1 MREASD
7 RERGLMEGIAVGNLL
22 GIAMEGASRGE
33 VRRRYPNGVTEID
46 ARPGYPDDDD
56 LAQAIII
63 AEASAAGPLDVDDL
77 GARFWA
83 WGEQNGLGMGI
94 LTHDV
99 LTLYGGAPPRHAF
112 LRDGGD
118 VRAPAG
124 IPIEEASREAWGG
137 NRAGNGALM
146 RCAPIAVRWRDDPAA
161 NARNSVVSAVPTHWD
176 PRCGWSCVVLDLASA
191 AALRGESLG
200 AGELIEQAETAVG
213 ASPGELSR
221 YGYDAAMPEEVRA
234 AVQRAAAEPLAD
246 LEIDGWDSGY
256 TLVTLRTALT
266 AWWTAQS
273 FEEGL
278 RAVIE
283 AGGDTDTNGAAAGA
297 LLGARFGLQGI
308 PGRWRDDVARLRA
321 GRQATEAIADMLAS
335 ARGAAPGG

>member
-1 MREASD
+1 MSEASD
-7 RERGLMEGIAVGNLL
+7 RERGLMEGIVVGNLM

-33 VRRRYPNGVTEID
+33 VRRRYPNGVTEIN

-63 AEASAAGPLDVDDL
+63 AEASAAGTLDVDAL

-83 WGEQNGLGMGI
+83 WGEENGLGMGI
-94 LTHDV
+94 LTYDV
-99 LTLYGGAPPRHAF
+99 LTRYGGTPPRRWGHA
-112 LRDGGD
+112 GGGGA
-118 VRAPAG
+118 RPPAG
-124 IPIEEASREAWGG
+124 RPIEEASREAWGG

-176 PRCGWSCVVLDLASA
+176 PRCGWSCVLLNLAAA

-200 AGELIEQAETAVG
+200 AGELIEQAEAAVG
-213 ASPGELSR
+213 ASAGELSR

-234 AVQRAAAEPLAD
+234 AVQRAAAEPFAG

-256 TLVTLRTALT
+256 TLVTLRTTLA
-266 AWWTAQS
+266 AWWAAES

-278 RAVIE
+278 RTIVE

-297 LLGARFGLQGI
+297 LLGARFGLKSI
-308 PGRWRDDVARLRA
+308 PPRWRDDVARLREN
-321 GRQATEAIADMLAS
+321 RQSMVSIADMLAS
-335 ARGAAPGG
+335 ARGG